1 MKPILLSSFLILAT
15 LCSNAQSITEIPDNL
30 KVTGY
35 LLVNT
40 PTFATNTVPTPA
52 QNKTMINATT
62 VVIGLSD
69 STSRIYD
76 PGGPSGNYLA
86 NLTAYASVDASGGTV
101 GIEVTVET
109 MQLGTG
115 DSLIIKERPWSTTNL
130 LAVGNGYSTTG
141 KWVFN
146 SSGLYFIFKSNTDV
160 TTGSGFSLLIK
171 KVYPNSGTSVNVQ
184 GVVGNAMFF
193 EPKTGAF
200 RSGAITNSPRGQY
213 SAAMGQYNTA
223 SGSYSTAFGEG
234 TNAVG
239 PRSTTMGYS
248 TTASGFQSTASGN
261 NTTASGTNSTST
273 GQLTNASGDNST
285 AMGFRTESRGYAG
298 TAIGIFNDPVIST
311 PQTAITATTPLFI
324 IGNGDNATTLK
335 NAMVVLKNGNI
346 GIGTNSPASN
356 LHIKHAAGGGLLLEN
371 ANNANKWRIYSA
383 SGDNNLTFYN
393 NAGTEIADIDDVT
406 GAFNAVSDQRLKKNI
421 EPVQAVLPLVMKLKP
436 VSYQL
441 NWQQSDGQRQIGL
454 LAQDAYKLFPEL
466 VSYNKE
472 NDLYKMNYAG
482 FSTVA
487 LKAIQEL
494 QVVIQSQQEQIEELK
509 TNLLKERNEIND
521 KIKKLE
527 TLICPHINL

>member
-1 MKPILLSSFLILAT
+1 MKYITLLSLLVSVNLAG
-15 LCSNAQSITEIPDNL
+15 NAQTITEIPNNL
-30 KVTGY
+30 KVSGY

-40 PTFATNTVPTPA
+40 PTTATSTAPTAA
-52 QNKTMINATT
+52 QNKTMINAST
-62 VVIGLSD
+62 VTFAATD
-69 STSRIYD
+69 STGRIYD
-76 PGGPSGNYLA
+76 PGGPAGNYLA
-86 NLTAYASVDASGGTV
+86 NLTAYANIEPGGTCV
-101 GIEVTVET
+101 GIEVTAET

-115 DSLIIKERPWSTTNL
+115 DSLIIKETSSSTTNL
-130 LAVGNGYSTTG
+130 VAVGNGYSATG

-146 SSGLYFIFKSNTDV
+146 SNNLYFIFKSNTDAN
-160 TTGSGFSLLIK
+160 TGSGFSLLIK
-171 KVYPNSGTSVNVQ
+171 RIYPNAGESVNVQ
-184 GVVGNAMFF
+184 GVTGTAMFF

-200 RSGAITNSPRGQY
+200 RSGAITNNPKGQY
-213 SAAMGQYNTA
+213 STAMGYYNTA
-223 SGSYSTAFGEG
+223 SGSYSTAMGES

-239 PRSTTMGYS
+239 PRSTAFGYS
-248 TTASGFQSTASGN
+248 TTANGFQSTAMGHSTIASGLN
-261 NTTASGTNSTST
+261 STAMGFISEASGTNST
-273 GQLTNASGDNST
+273 
-285 AMGFRTESRGYAG
+285 AMGYRTGSKGYAG
-298 TAIGIFNDPVIST
+298 TAIGLYNDPIIST

-393 NAGTEIADIDDVT
+393 NAGTEVADIDDVT

-421 EPVQAVLPLVMKLKP
+421 EPVQVVLPFVMKLHP
-436 VSYQL
+436 VNYQL
-441 NWQQSDGQRQIGL
+441 NWQKPGEQRQIGL
-454 LAQDAYKLFPEL
+454 LAQDAHKLFPEL

-482 FSTVA
+482 FSIVA
-487 LKAIQEL
+487 IKAIQEL

-509 TNLLKERNEIND
+509 TSLLKERNEISD
-521 KIKKLE
+521 KLKKLE